1 MKKEIG
7 IEFSISTS
15 IASVLYL
22 VIFMAS
28 AIAYKYSQRY
38 IYTADMYAQKGIIL
52 QETRDLSLYI
62 NVGEGAGI
70 FGKYTVYSDG
80 STEPLIVYGE

>member
-1 MKKEIG
+1 MKKE

-15 IASVLYL
+15 VASVLYL

-28 AIAYKYSQRY
+28 IIAYKYSQRY
-38 IYTADMYAQKGIIL
+38 IYTPDMYAQKGVIL

-62 NVGEGAGI
+62 NVGEGTGI
-70 FGKYTVYSDG
+70 FGKYTIYSDG
-80 STEPLIVYGE
+80 SAEPLIVYGE

>member
-1 MKKEIG
+1 MKKE

-15 IASVLYL
+15 IASVLDL
-22 VIFMAS
+22 TVFIAGI
-28 AIAYKYSQRY
+28 IAYNYSQRY
-38 IYTADMYAQKGIIL
+38 VYTADMYAQKGIIL

-62 NVGEGAGI
+62 NVGEGTGI
-70 FGKYTVYSDG
+70 FGKYTIYSDG

>member
-1 MKKEIG
+1 MKKEI
-7 IEFSISTS
+7 EFSIIHTS

-28 AIAYKYSQRY
+28 VIAYKYSQRY
-38 IYTADMYAQKGIIL
+38 IYTADMYAQKGVIL
-52 QETRDLSLYI
+52 QEIRDLSLYI
-62 NVGEGAGI
+62 NVGEGTGV
-70 FGKYTVYSDG
+70 FGKYTIYSDG